1 MLASAWSQAME
12 HRVIYDSF
20 TVTSEAYGSRHTIE
34 RALGELQA
42 HEVSETSV
50 AVEDSAIEGLK
61 FSECL
66 PHDLAQ
72 DMLRTRLCDLQAV
85 QYISE
90 QPVRSVSV

>member
-66 PHDLAQ
+66 PHDLA
-72 DMLRTRLCDLQAV
+72 
-85 QYISE
+85 
-90 QPVRSVSV
+90 